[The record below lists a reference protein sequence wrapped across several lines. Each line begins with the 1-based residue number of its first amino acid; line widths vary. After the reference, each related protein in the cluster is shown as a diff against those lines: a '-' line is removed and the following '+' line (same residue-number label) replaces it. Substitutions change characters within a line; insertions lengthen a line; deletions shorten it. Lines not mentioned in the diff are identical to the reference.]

1 MAFYKEQNCFHKLRL
16 YAKFQLPRS
25 KNVAFYKE
33 QRSIHKLRLH
43 AKFQL
48 SRSNNV
54 AFYKKQSLYVGVST
68 S

>member
-1 MAFYKEQNCFHKLRL
+1 MAFYKEQSCFHKLRL

-54 AFYKKQSLYVGVST
+54 VFYKEHNLEVEVST